1 MLGVTAQR
9 ALAESLL
16 YPTRPQQGADG
27 ETPSL
32 SAVLEEAKYE
42 SEVTTAVSSV
52 WASAPAD
59 PAAAP
64 SLGPRSE

>member
-16 YPTRPQQGADG
+16 YPTRPQQGADC

-42 SEVTTAVSSV
+42 SEVTTAVSSA
-52 WASAPAD
+52 WASAAD
-59 PAAAP
+59 LAAAP
-64 SLGPRSE
+64 SPGPSSE